1 MPVFGWS
8 IGIPLPPIPGRMF
21 GGLQL
26 QGEGVRSPDE
36 YADLSNFRRKAQQL
50 IGQEKK
56 SAGLKLILCSLK

>member
-1 MPVFGWS
+1 
-8 IGIPLPPIPGRMF
+8 MF

-26 QGEGVRSPDE
+26 QGEGVRSSDE
-36 YADLSNFRRKAQQL
+36 DADLSHFRRKAQQL